1 MTDRIEEAQ
10 ERVGE
15 CRRLIEEL
23 LKEYNCRI
31 SRGYDGI
38 VLYDEEFEYKE
49 YL

>member
-1 MTDRIEEAQ
+1 MEDRIELAQ
-10 ERVGE
+10 ERVTE

-23 LKEYNCRI
+23 LKEYNCRLA
-31 SRGYDGI
+31 RGYDGI